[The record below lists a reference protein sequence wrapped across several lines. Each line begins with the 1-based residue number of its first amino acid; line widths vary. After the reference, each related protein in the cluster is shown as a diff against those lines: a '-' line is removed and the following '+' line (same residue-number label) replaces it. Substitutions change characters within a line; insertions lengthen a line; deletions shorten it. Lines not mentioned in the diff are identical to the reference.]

1 MNLSK
6 DKKSWHSKYNLN
18 SFIFGFWHA
27 CMSSYNQKNKQR
39 AKTKMEKSKY
49 ILKNKLDKLRDM
61 VLGMLHH
68 HSPGN
73 DFPKS
78 FEQHFSGSVSK

>member
-1 MNLSK
+1 MKVSK
-6 DKKSWHSKYNLN
+6 DKKSCHLKYNLN
-18 SFIFGFWHA
+18 SLIFGFWHA

-39 AKTKMEKSKY
+39 AKTKMR
-49 ILKNKLDKLRDM
+49 KNLNLFKKQADKLRDM

-78 FEQHFSGSVSK
+78 F